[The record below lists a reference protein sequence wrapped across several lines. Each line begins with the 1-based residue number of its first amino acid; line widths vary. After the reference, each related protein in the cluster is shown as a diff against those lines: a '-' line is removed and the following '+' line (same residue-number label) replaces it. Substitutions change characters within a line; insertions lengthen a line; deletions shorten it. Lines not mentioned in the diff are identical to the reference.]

1 MHRAIDRR
9 LDIAAP
15 EAREAGAE
23 VVFNDAWGAP
33 VQRFDFDKL
42 GLPADVAA
50 VLAEAFRHHYA
61 GLEAKTRGSAW
72 QQIKVFAAFAREDAV
87 CDAGDLTTAT
97 VGRYLVW
104 LDRQKTGVGEPW
116 ALRVKALSISVLGV
130 LVNWTKRNR
139 PASLPARID
148 LPVNPY
154 PRSGRSSRTR
164 PRLNEA
170 LLKILL
176 AYCYEEI
183 DLAWA
188 RFEDGRAM
196 LAGDEAHAAPGELA
210 AVVRAV
216 AAVDDG
222 LLPSAQAVL
231 AAGAGLS
238 RVNRLGGLRVIG
250 GYLHLTTDSLAAFYL
265 ALAVQLAANPEPLR
279 MLRRDC
285 LVPHPLEE
293 EMVVVDWSKLRAGAK
308 TKRAQRRAFDTRR
321 PYAAPNLI
329 TKLIAMTA
337 PLAEHAP
344 MRDRGRL
351 FLNKSEKQKAVALLP
366 MTTLHAA
373 IRRLVARANATTAVW
388 NRANPARRREVLPD
402 LVPILLRG
410 SVAMEHFRT
419 AGGDIVAVQSVLNHA
434 SIATTE
440 IYVRG
445 AETRAMRETTIGRLQ
460 ALMVAWIDGKPAQAS
475 DATAVGRA
483 TGFAHDCLHPTAGV
497 APGSTPGEVC
507 AHLGGCLACPGLVV
521 PIDAEHL
528 ARLLLAKTQLEAAR
542 MRIDPHRFS
551 LLYAPSLAIL
561 TDAILPDFPAGLYAQ
576 AQAVLPSLA
585 PLPELE

>member
-1 MHRAIDRR
+1 MRRAIDRR
-9 LDIAAP
+9 LNIAAP
-15 EAREAGAE
+15 QAREAGAG
-23 VVFNDAWGAP
+23 VVFNDAWGEP
-33 VQRFDFDKL
+33 IQRFDFGKL

-61 GLEAKTRGSAW
+61 GLEANTRGSAW
-72 QQIKVFAAFAREDAV
+72 KQIKVFAAFAREDAV
-87 CDAGDLTTAT
+87 RDAGDLITAT
-97 VGRYLVW
+97 VGRYLAW
-104 LDRQKTGVGEPW
+104 LDRQKTGAGEPW
-116 ALRVKALSISVLGV
+116 AVRVKALSISVLGV

-154 PRSGRSSRTR
+154 PRSGSSSQTR

-170 LLKILL
+170 LLKVLL

-196 LAGDEAHAAPGELA
+196 LAGDEALAAPGELA

-216 AAVDDG
+216 AAVEDG

-231 AAGAGLS
+231 AAGTGLS
-238 RVNRLGGLRVIG
+238 RVNRLGGLRAIG
-250 GYLHLTTDSLAAFYL
+250 GYLHLTTDALAAFYL

-337 PLAEHAP
+337 PLADHAP

-351 FLNKSEKQKAVALLP
+351 FLNKSEKRKAVVLLP

-373 IRRLVARANATTAVW
+373 IRRLVARANAATAVW

-410 SVAMEHFRT
+410 SVAMEHFRS
-419 AGGDIVAVQSVLNHA
+419 AGGDIVAVQGVLNHA
-434 SIATTE
+434 SPATTE

-445 AETRAMRETTIGRLQ
+445 AEASAMRGTTIARLQ
-460 ALMVAWIDGKPAQAS
+460 ALMVAWIGGEPAS
-475 DATAVGRA
+475 DEPTIGRA
-483 TGFAHDCLHPTAGV
+483 TGFAHDCLRPAAGV

-528 ARLLLAKTQLEAAR
+528 ARLLMAKTQLEACR

-561 TDAILPDFPAGLYAQ
+561 TDAILPDFPASLYAQ
-576 AQAVLPSLA
+576 AQAILPSLA